1 MKPRRVR
8 CSDPLMGRHVLH
20 FGSVAHPTM
29 MQVAQSI
36 AVAAVRAQDKN
47 EAAKAR
53 NVGRAELLEFPAGSR
68 TL

>member
-1 MKPRRVR
+1 
-8 CSDPLMGRHVLH
+8 
-20 FGSVAHPTM
+20 M